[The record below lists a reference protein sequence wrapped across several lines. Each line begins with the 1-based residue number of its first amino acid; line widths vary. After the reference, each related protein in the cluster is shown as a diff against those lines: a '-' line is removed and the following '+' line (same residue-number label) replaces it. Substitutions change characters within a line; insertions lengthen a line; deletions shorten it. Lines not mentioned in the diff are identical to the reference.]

1 VALTHAERNRR
12 YRARRRGDKNVPMGK
27 PGRPR
32 SNAQWFEEHAAQTP
46 EEVVAKLLSQAKLEN
61 WDGVIAA
68 SEGAS
73 EARQTMQKLLAMVR
87 GGATE

>member
-1 VALTHAERNRR
+1 MALTNAERNRR
-12 YRARRRGDKNVPMGK
+12 YRLRKKGVAVPRGR
-27 PGRPR
+27 PGRKPKADYFAE
-32 SNAQWFEEHAAQTP
+32 NAPTP
-46 EEVVAKLLSQAKLEN
+46 EAIVARLLRDAKLEN

-87 GGATE
+87 KDAE